1 MKHLVAAGALIGTLA
16 VPGLARANGS
26 TDAAL
31 GLGAFA
37 VFNQIISGTG
47 VFGRPTVVHGPP
59 PPVVYAPP
67 PAVVYAPP
75 PRPVVV
81 YRSPAVVY
89 APPRAYYYAP
99 YGHHGY
105 WRHHDYG
112 RHWRRHHHWHRHHD

>member
-16 VPGLARANGS
+16 APALARADAS

-37 VFNQIISGTG
+37 VFNQIVSGTG
-47 VFGRPTVVHGPP
+47 VFGRPTVVHAPP

-67 PAVVYAPP
+67 PGVVYAPP